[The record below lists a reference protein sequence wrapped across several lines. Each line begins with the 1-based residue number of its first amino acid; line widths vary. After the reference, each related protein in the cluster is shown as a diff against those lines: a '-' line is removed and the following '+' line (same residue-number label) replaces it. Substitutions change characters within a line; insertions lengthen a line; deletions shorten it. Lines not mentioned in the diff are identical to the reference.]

1 MEGYS
6 VKEVTKKVI
15 EKLIEETNDVCI
27 SIYMPTRA
35 AASSEVKKMPIQLK
49 TLLNNVKKKLSEIYK
64 MDAREIDKMLKPAT
78 DLVGDRVFWQNQKQ
92 GLAIFAN
99 SKQFNYFRLASDL
112 PELSTVCKKFN
123 IIPLIPEVMFNNI
136 YYVLAL
142 SRNHNR
148 ILRCTKGSVE
158 EVNIEGVPD
167 SIQEIL
173 QYDESEKTL
182 QSHSGG
188 GDSAIFHGQ
197 GVVDD
202 EKREELL
209 QYFRMIDQGLN
220 KYLNPKNKKQKLP
233 LIIMCVKELFPL
245 YKEINNYS
253 NLLEKS
259 VEGNP
264 DDASNDSIKNSA
276 WNIASDYFHNQL
288 EEISRI
294 YHDLK
299 GTGKTS
305 TQLEDI
311 VSASYFSRVENLLI
325 KKNIFQYGFFDPEE
339 NKAYL
344 LEDNDNDAEQERY
357 DLYNFAA
364 IKTISNGGQV
374 YVLEEDLMPDG
385 EDIIGMYRF

>member
-15 EKLIEETNDVCI
+15 EKLIEEKDDICI

-49 TLLNNVKKKLSEIYK
+49 TLLNNVKKKLSENHSL
-64 MDAREIDKMLKPAT
+64 DSREIDKLLKPAT
-78 DLVGDRVFWQNQKQ
+78 DLIGDRVFWQNQKQ
-92 GLAIFAN
+92 GLAMFVN
-99 SKQFNYFRLASDL
+99 TKQFSYFRLPSEM
-112 PELSTVCKKFN
+112 PEMATVSQYFN
-123 IIPLIPEVMFNNI
+123 IIPLIPEVMFNHI

-148 ILRCTKGSVE
+148 IFRCTKGSVE
-158 EVNIEGVPD
+158 KRDIEGVPE

-182 QSHSGG
+182 QYHSGG
-188 GDSAIFHGQ
+188 GESAIFHGQ

-220 KYLNPKNKKQKLP
+220 KYLHPKNKKQKLP
-233 LIIMCVKELFPL
+233 LIVMCVKELFPL
-245 YKEINNYS
+245 YKEINTYPY
-253 NLLEKS
+253 LLEKN
-259 VEGNP
+259 VEGNA
-264 DDASNDSIKNSA
+264 DDATPDKIKNNA
-276 WNIASDYFHNQL
+276 WGIASEYFHNQL
-288 EEISRI
+288 EDINRM

-311 VSASYFSRVENLLI
+311 VSASYFSRIENLLI
-325 KKNIFQYGFFDPEE
+325 KKNISQYGTFDVEE
-339 NKAYL
+339 NKVQI
-344 LEDNDNDAEQERY
+344 AEEENGQHSQY

-364 IKTISNGGQV
+364 IHTVSNGGQV
-374 YVLEEDLMPDG
+374 YVLEEDEMPDG
-385 EDIIGMYRF
+385 KDIIGMYRF

>member
-1 MEGYS
+1 M
-6 VKEVTKKVI
+6 KEVTKKVI
-15 EKLIEETNDVCI
+15 GKLIEECKDDLCI
-27 SIYMPTRA
+27 SVYMPTRA

-49 TLLNNVKKKLSEIYK
+49 TLLNNIKKKLSENHNL
-64 MDAREIDKMLKPAT
+64 DSREIDKLLKPAT
-78 DLVGDRVFWQNQKQ
+78 NLIGDRVFWQNQKQ
-92 GLAIFAN
+92 GLAIFLN
-99 SKQFNYFRLASDL
+99 TKEFKYFRIPSEM
-112 PELSTVCKKFN
+112 PEMATVSQYFN

-148 ILRCTKGSVE
+148 LFRCTSGSVE
-158 EVNIEGVPD
+158 KIDIEGVPE

-182 QSHSGG
+182 QYHSGG
-188 GDSAIFHGQ
+188 GESAIFHGQ

-220 KYLNPKNKKQKLP
+220 KYLYPKTKKEKRP
-233 LIIMCVKELFPL
+233 LIVMCVKELFPL
-245 YKEINNYS
+245 FKDINSYPY
-253 NLLEKS
+253 LLDKNI
-259 VEGNP
+259 EGNP
-264 DDASNDSIKNSA
+264 DDASPDSIKNSS
-276 WNIASDYFHNQL
+276 WDIASDYFHKQL
-288 EEISRI
+288 EDINKM

-311 VSASYFSRVENLLI
+311 VSASRFSRIENLLI
-325 KKNIFQYGFFDPEE
+325 KKNISQYGIFDAVE
-339 NKAYL
+339 NKVYL
-344 LEDNDNDAEQERY
+344 NGEGNVKHGQY

-364 IKTISNGGQV
+364 INTISNGGEV
-374 YVLEEDLMPDG
+374 YVLEEEQMPDG
-385 EDIIGMYRF
+385 ENVIAMYRF